1 MNIGVGTNKNGGRKI
16 ERIVDMRFSYCGRCG
31 THSYEQLTTYGYCVN
46 CNYSAEL
53 EFEDKSASTLA
64 WACKLVDEEE
74 KKENLKIVPF
84 PTPRKMNP
92 SKDIQNVENQG
103 VL

>member
-1 MNIGVGTNKNGGRKI
+1 VWELTKRGGEKI

-46 CNYSAEL
+46 CNYSADL
-53 EFEDKSASTLA
+53 DFKDDSASTLA

-84 PTPRKMNP
+84 PNARKDKS
-92 SKDIQNVENQG
+92 SKDIQSFETQG